1 MAKQNYKAL
10 YNQAL
15 IELDELKT
23 CEGDFFN
30 ALPIAVCEL
39 DEQGIIKRA
48 SKSFEDLTGYLV
60 SEAIDKPI
68 AKFFSKKDRLEAL
81 LGITKDD
88 KYLRG
93 QNLNL
98 ITKGGKEISV
108 NGSFGVKKQG
118 FIITLVD
125 VSSIRD
131 LYRDIEDEAKVR
143 TRALEESRRALLN
156 ILEDTESAKFQ
167 AEEEKKKTNAVFNNF
182 PDGLLMLDEQK
193 KLELINPRAEEL
205 LDLKQTDIIGLS
217 LKELSNFNQ
226 AKALVKILRTKKQ
239 KKEENLK
246 EEMNLDN
253 KGIILEITTQPIKT
267 GSKIDS
273 TLVILHDI
281 TREKFIDTL
290 KSQFVSVAAHQ
301 LRTPLSIIKWSLS
314 MLLGGEMGD
323 IPQKHKD
330 VLVKANQT
338 NERMIRLINDLL
350 NVARIEE
357 GRFIYKP
364 TTVEFTEIV
373 EAIIDSVMPLIEEK
387 KIKLTA
393 DLNKGTDKVV
403 KVDIEKIRLA
413 AKNLVDNAIRYT
425 PEDGTI
431 TITLVKEDGK
441 VLFSIKDSGIGIPK
455 DQQDRVFTKFFRASN
470 AVRKET
476 EGTGLG
482 LFITKN
488 IIESHDGTIWFKSQ
502 ENKGTTFFFNLPVI
516 L

>member
-1 MAKQNYKAL
+1 MPKENFKAL

-15 IELDELKT
+15 LELDELKN
-23 CEGDFFN
+23 CEQDFFD

-39 DEQGIIKRA
+39 DEKGIIRRA
-48 SKSFEDLTGYLV
+48 SKSFEDLTGFILK
-60 SEAIDKPI
+60 EAIGKSI
-68 AKFFSKKDRLEAL
+68 VGFFTKRDRIEAL

-88 KYLRG
+88 QYLRG
-93 QNLNL
+93 QNITL
-98 ITKGGKEISV
+98 ITRGNKEISV
-108 NGSFGVKKQG
+108 NASFGVKKEG

-125 VSSIRD
+125 VSSVRNLYKD
-131 LYRDIEDEAKVR
+131 LEDEAKVR
-143 TRALEESRRALLN
+143 TQALEESRRALLN
-156 ILEDTESAKFQ
+156 ILEDTETAKFQ
-167 AEEEKKKTNAVFNNF
+167 AEEEKKKTNAIFNNF
-182 PDGLLMLDEQK
+182 PDGLIMLDKNK
-193 KLELINPRAEEL
+193 KIELVNPRAEEF

-217 LKELSNFNQ
+217 LKQLSDFNQ
-226 AKALVKILRTKKQ
+226 ARALVKILQTKKPR
-239 KKEENLK
+239 KKGEKFKEEL
-246 EEMNLDN
+246 NLDN

-267 GSKIDS
+267 GDDDS
-273 TLVILHDI
+273 TLVILHDV

-314 MLLGGEMGD
+314 MLLGGEMGEVPD
-323 IPQKHKD
+323 KHRD
-330 VLVKANQT
+330 VLKKANQT

-373 EAIIDSVMPLIEEK
+373 EAIIDSVMPLIDEK
-387 KIKLTA
+387 QIRLTVNV
-393 DLNKGTDKVV
+393 NKATDKVV

-413 AKNLVDNAIRYT
+413 AKNLVDNAVRYT
-425 PEDGTI
+425 PAKGTI
-431 TITLVKEDGK
+431 DIGLEKKEGK
-441 VLFSIKDSGIGIPK
+441 VLFSIKDSGIGIPEA
-455 DQQDRVFTKFFRASN
+455 QQDRVFTKFFRASN
-470 AVRKET
+470 AVRTET